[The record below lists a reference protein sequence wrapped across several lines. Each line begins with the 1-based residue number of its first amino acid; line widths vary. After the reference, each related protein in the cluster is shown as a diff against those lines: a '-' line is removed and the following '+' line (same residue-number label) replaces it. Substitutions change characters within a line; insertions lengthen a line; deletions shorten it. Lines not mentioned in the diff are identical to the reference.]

1 MPMDTDTQ
9 KMLGEVKT
17 ALGDYGKIKGA
28 VEQLE
33 ADVRALPKTFEDKL
47 RAVKSRAWDG
57 LGRYRGVLGSED
69 RARSF
74 GLLVMQTV
82 GKTWAGEA
90 LKNEFPDV
98 SAKAFGSAD
107 AGNLIPEEFSGVIV
121 DLIEQFGVFERNT
134 LRVPM
139 SGDIQR
145 YSKKTGRMS
154 AAPMAEGT
162 AIAETKPTLAPKALT
177 ARKWG
182 TYIEVPSEVAE
193 DAVAAIGEMIAV
205 DMAEA
210 FALAVDE
217 AGFTGD
223 GSAGFN
229 SITGVVDSLI
239 AEAIV
244 TGTGAAGAKWGSL
257 VLDDFLQVVSLVAT
271 RTFQGNNAK
280 WYCSHQFYW
289 TVMVPIVLGVG
300 GVAAGEVE
308 GRRQPLFLGYPVEFT
323 QVLPTAP
330 ADASVAAV
338 FGNLRQG
345 AVLGDRRQI
354 NIRESRDY
362 KFAEDLIAMLG
373 TRRFDIQVHGAG
385 TGTTP
390 EVLAALRT
398 PAAA

>member
-33 ADVRALPKTFEDKL
+33 ADVRALPKTLEDKL

-162 AIAETKPTLAPKALT
+162 AIAETKPTLAP
-177 ARKWG
+177 
-182 TYIEVPSEVAE
+182 
-193 DAVAAIGEMIAV
+193 IGEMIAV